1 MTRVRMSSL
10 LGLNRE
16 WLEHSMRTAA
26 AATASL
32 LIARL
37 LKLPEAYW
45 ASITTMVVLQST
57 LGGALKVSGQRLAG
71 TALGAAAGALLSAY
85 FGANVMVFTL
95 GVFALGIVCAALRL
109 DRPAYR
115 FAGITLTIVMLI
127 HYARPA
133 WVVAL
138 HRFVEVSVGIVVG
151 LVLTA
156 LWPQRPAV
164 VSVAPAVLPATP

>member
-1 MTRVRMSSL
+1 MQVRIPSFRDL
-10 LGLNRE
+10 ERE
-16 WLEHSMRTAA
+16 WLGHSLRTAI
-26 AATASL
+26 AATVSL

-37 LKLPEAYW
+37 FQLPEAYW
-45 ASITTMVVLQST
+45 AAITTIVILQST

-71 TALGAAAGALLSAY
+71 TALGAAAGAVLSAY
-85 FGANVMVFTL
+85 FGESVVAFTV
-95 GVFALGIVCAALRL
+95 GVFALGVLCCALRL

-138 HRFVEVSVGIVVG
+138 HRFVEVSVGIIVG
-151 LVLTA
+151 LALTA
-156 LWPQRPAV
+156 LWPERPTI
-164 VSVAPAVLPATP
+164 VSAATTATTANS

>member
-1 MTRVRMSSL
+1 MMVVRISSL
-10 LGLNRE
+10 PGLDRE
-16 WLEHSMRTAA
+16 WLVHSLRTAV

-37 LKLPEAYW
+37 FKLPEAYW
-45 ASITTMVVLQST
+45 ATITTIVILQST
-57 LGGALKVSGQRLAG
+57 VVGALKVSAQRFAG

-85 FGANVMVFTL
+85 FGESVVVFTA
-95 GVFALGIVCAALRL
+95 GVFALGVLCCALRL

-138 HRFVEVSVGIVVG
+138 HRSVEVSVGIVVG
-151 LVLTA
+151 LVLSA
-156 LWPQRPAV
+156 LWPERRAV
-164 VSVAPAVLPATP
+164 VPATPTATTAAS